1 MKHTILL
8 FLFAINFASCQNI
21 NDNAKSFEIIKNNES
36 WAINTNDQQKKYS
49 KKEAED
55 WRFSKELASKI
66 SKDLLKKIDQVVIT
80 KETAAVKKKD
90 TINYIIYD
98 FIPKKEF
105 NIESSKDTLN
115 FGKNFINLYK
125 WPITCNSFQNQNR
138 ITCVCKIGI
147 TPEFLTEESF
157 IEYIQ
162 SKTEYRLQNSIKNDN
177 NPKKKH

>member
-8 FLFAINFASCQNI
+8 FLFAINFASCQNT
-21 NDNAKSFEIIKNNES
+21 NDNTKSFEIIKNSES
-36 WAINTNDQQKKYS
+36 WAINTNDDQEKYS

-55 WRFSKELASKI
+55 LRFSKELASKI
-66 SKDLLKKIDQVVIT
+66 SKDLFKKTDRVVIT

-90 TINYIIYD
+90 TINYIVYD

-105 NIESSKDTLN
+105 NIESSKDSLS
-115 FGKNFINLYK
+115 FGKNFIGLYK

-147 TPEFLTEESF
+147 TPELLTEESF
-157 IEYIQ
+157 IDYIK
-162 SKTEYRLQNSIKNDN
+162 SKTEYRQQNSL
-177 NPKKKH
+177 KK